1 MSLTGNSAI
10 LGGTNT
16 NARFNGIMASKVST
30 FSKFPGVFSA
40 SSFYQLD
47 IKSCNAQ
54 LAYKRLKAN
63 QYVIKQPEYYSGYA
77 QPFNIA
83 IKQTCSISFED
94 VKHFDERRVHH
105 FTPRVGPVN
114 GVTSI
119 KPLSFYIRRP
129 FDYNITNFSS
139 WCLSF
144 RYFSKNVSIS
154 ISIGSQSIW
163 KTSQPSS
170 YQWVM
175 RQVDIPIPM
184 RPTEISFHPEIVE
197 NDSDFKSKNTHDHP
211 HLSDLR
217 NYVGVDDI
225 DVLPYSCNTADLNC
239 NYNTKHDIDACLWKV
254 SGGMPIVKQAEIRES
269 LPNIVGEA
277 ARKRKNALYNVGQL
291 VSPILSIQEP
301 LYPIMCFQM
310 TYQVIAGA

>member
-94 VKHFDERRVHH
+94 VK
-105 FTPRVGPVN
+105 P
-114 GVTSI
+114 
-119 KPLSFYIRRP
+119 
-129 FDYNITNFSS
+129 
-139 WCLSF
+139 
-144 RYFSKNVSIS
+144 
-154 ISIGSQSIW
+154 GSGFVQ
-163 KTSQPSS
+163 
-170 YQWVM
+170 
-175 RQVDIPIPM
+175 
-184 RPTEISFHPEIVE
+184 
-197 NDSDFKSKNTHDHP
+197 
-211 HLSDLR
+211 
-217 NYVGVDDI
+217 
-225 DVLPYSCNTADLNC
+225 
-239 NYNTKHDIDACLWKV
+239 
-254 SGGMPIVKQAEIRES
+254 
-269 LPNIVGEA
+269 
-277 ARKRKNALYNVGQL
+277 
-291 VSPILSIQEP
+291 
-301 LYPIMCFQM
+301 
-310 TYQVIAGA
+310 